1 MIPFGPIGRAS
12 ADHIANPQRLR
23 SFVGGQ
29 GDARGVISFL
39 AIPVVVFWVMTLA
52 WQSALGWIACWAVL
66 LGATAVLW
74 WAAFRTRGWI
84 GLLTGAGLA
93 VLAAYAVS
101 NGLLS
106 NSGLAAQVLG
116 GAVAFIF
123 VGADQVA
130 VKEGRASDFPN
141 QS

>member
-1 MIPFGPIGRAS
+1 
-12 ADHIANPQRLR
+12 
-23 SFVGGQ
+23 
-29 GDARGVISFL
+29 
-39 AIPVVVFWVMTLA
+39 MTLA

>member
-1 MIPFGPIGRAS
+1 MIPFGPIGRAA

-23 SFVGGQ
+23 SSGSGAR
-29 GDARGVISFL
+29 DARGVISFL
-39 AIPVVVFWVMTLA
+39 AIPIVVFWVMTLA
-52 WQSALGWIACWAVL
+52 WQNAFGGVACWMVF
-66 LGATAVLW
+66 LGTTAALW
-74 WAAFRTRGWI
+74 WAAFRTHGWI
-84 GLLTGAGLA
+84 GLLTGAGFA
-93 VLAAYAVS
+93 VLAAYAMA

-123 VGADQVA
+123 VGGDQIA
-130 VKEGRASDFPN
+130 VKQGRSSKASS

>member
-23 SFVGGQ
+23 SSAGGQ
-29 GDARGVISFL
+29 RDARGVVSFL
-39 AIPVVVFWVMTLA
+39 AIPAVVFWVMTLA
-52 WQSALGWIACWAVL
+52 WQSALGEIACWAVF
-66 LGATAVLW
+66 LGAAGVLW
-74 WAAFRTRGWI
+74 WAAFRTRGWV
-84 GLLTGAGLA
+84 GLLTGAGFA

-106 NSGLAAQVLG
+106 NSGLVAQVLG

-123 VGADQVA
+123 VGGDQVA
-130 VKEGRASDFPN
+130 VKQGRTS
-141 QS
+141 